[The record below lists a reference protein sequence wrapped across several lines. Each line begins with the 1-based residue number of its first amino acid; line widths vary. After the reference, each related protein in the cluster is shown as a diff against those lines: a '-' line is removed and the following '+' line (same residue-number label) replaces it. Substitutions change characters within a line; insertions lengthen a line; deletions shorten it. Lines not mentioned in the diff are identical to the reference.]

1 MNVIVEKNNVF
12 RFFEDISQDRV
23 YLPFAWLEEGVA
35 EPPDVSIVNIFVPS
49 NDVFCYIYIHILMQ
63 FKYNKS
69 NLYLFRSLLKR

>member
-35 EPPDVSIVNIFVPS
+35 EPSDVSIVNIFVPS
-49 NDVFCYIYIHILMQ
+49 NDVFCYITYTFLCNSSKI
-63 FKYNKS
+63 
-69 NLYLFRSLLKR
+69 NLTFIFLDHC

>member
-35 EPPDVSIVNIFVPS
+35 EPSDVSIVNIFVPS
-49 NDVFCYIYIHILMQ
+49 NDVFCYIILMQ
-63 FKYNKS
+63 FKYNKP